1 MVALASDV
9 GSDLKRDIKVLV
21 RRLRSSRLDVALGAG
36 VFLIVL
42 TIFLFSRVHQLADS
56 NYSMLLSQ
64 SVIHHRSFTL
74 DRYNIPRLRPT
85 QQLFHIS
92 NGSIYQLELV
102 DDHIYYFWPPGSSV
116 LSVPFVALMNA
127 SGVSAANADGSYNPD
142 GEVIIQARLAAL
154 LMAGLAS
161 LFYFTSRFL
170 LPPGFS
176 LVISLGM
183 ALGTQIWSTAS
194 RALWSETWGIF
205 LLGFVVL
212 NLIAQELGIYRL
224 RPALLATLL
233 AWTYFVRPTFALP
246 IVAIT
251 IYILI
256 YHRRVFIP
264 YAIVGA
270 AWFSAF
276 AVYSWYH
283 FGQLLPNYYFV
294 YQHFGSTPVWLAFLG
309 NLLSPSRGLLVFVP
323 VLFFVGYLLF
333 RYRAA
338 LPMRRLVVLSLAII
352 SIHLIVVSLH
362 SPWYG
367 GHCYGPRYS
376 TGIVPWFYLLA
387 VAGVQAL
394 RQSEN
399 EETSRWRS
407 FRRRVEAS
415 IGALLL
421 LLSVTIN
428 ALGATSHATWLWN
441 SRPVNVDQ
449 QPERVWDWRHPQFLA
464 TWDH

>member
-1 MVALASDV
+1 MIAAAREVASRV
-9 GSDLKRDIKVLV
+9 RSGIKAFVRAV
-21 RRLRSSRLDVALGAG
+21 RRSRLDVALGAS
-36 VFLIVL
+36 VFLVVL
-42 TIFLFSRVHQLADS
+42 SIFLISRVHQLADS
-56 NYSMLLSQ
+56 NYSMLLTQ
-64 SVIHHRSFTL
+64 SLLYHRSFTL
-74 DRYNIPRLRPT
+74 DRYSLPRLHPT
-85 QQLFHIS
+85 QQLFHVS
-92 NGSIYQLELV
+92 NGSLYQLELV
-102 DDHIYYFWPPGSSV
+102 DVHIYYFWPPGTSV

-127 SGVSAANADGSYNPD
+127 SGVSAATADGSYNPD

-154 LMAGLAS
+154 LMAVLAS
-161 LFYFTSRFL
+161 LFYLTSRFL
-170 LPPGFS
+170 LPPGWS
-176 LVISLGM
+176 LLLSLGT

-194 RALWSETWGIF
+194 RALWSDTWGIF

-212 NLIAQELGIYRL
+212 GLVAQELGVYRL

-251 IYILI
+251 IYIVM
-256 YHRRVFIP
+256 YHRRLFVP
-264 YAIVGA
+264 YAAAGA
-270 AWFSAF
+270 AWFTAF

-283 FGQLLPNYYFV
+283 FSQVLPNYYFV
-294 YQHFGSTPVWLAFLG
+294 YEHFGSTPVWLALFG
-309 NLLSPSRGLLVFVP
+309 NLFSPSRGLLVFVP
-323 VLFFVGYLLF
+323 VLFFVGYLLL

-338 LPMRRLVVLSLAII
+338 LPLRRLVVLSLVIV
-352 SIHLIVVSLH
+352 SVHLIVVSSH

-387 VAGVQAL
+387 FAGLQA
-394 RQSEN
+394 RRSARKQISK
-399 EETSRWRS
+399 SRDP
-407 FRRRVEAS
+407 RRRLEAAV
-415 IGALLL
+415 GALLL
-421 LLSVTIN
+421 LLSVTVN

-449 QPERVWDWRHPQFLA
+449 DPDRVWDWKHPQFLA

>member
-1 MVALASDV
+1 MIAVASELASGV
-9 GSDLKRDIKVLV
+9 RYDIKALV
-21 RRLRSSRLDVALGAG
+21 RGVKRSRLDLAIGAS
-36 VFLIVL
+36 VFIFVL
-42 TIFLFSRVHQLADS
+42 SIFLVSRVHQLADS
-56 NYSMLLSQ
+56 NYSMLLSE
-64 SVIHHRSFTL
+64 SLIYNRSFTL

-85 QQLFHIS
+85 QQLFYVS

-102 DDHIYYFWPPGSSV
+102 DNHLYYLFPPGTSV
-116 LSVPFVALMNA
+116 LSVPFIALMNA
-127 SGVSAANADGSYNPD
+127 MGVSAATAAGSYNPD

-154 LMAGLAS
+154 LMAALAT
-161 LFYFTSRFL
+161 LFYFTSRLL
-170 LPPGFS
+170 LPPGWS
-176 LVISLGM
+176 LLVSLGT

-194 RALWSETWGIF
+194 RALWSDTWGIF

-212 NLIAQELGIYRL
+212 SLVAQELGVYRL

-233 AWTYFVRPTFALP
+233 AWTYFVRPTFALA

-251 IYILI
+251 IYIVM
-256 YHRRVFIP
+256 YHRRLFIA
-264 YAIVGA
+264 YAVVGA
-270 AWFSAF
+270 AWFTAF
-276 AVYSWYH
+276 AGYSWYH
-283 FGQLLPNYYFV
+283 FSQILPNYYFV
-294 YQHFGSTPVWLAFLG
+294 YEHFGSTPVWLALFG

-338 LPMRRLVVLSLAII
+338 LPLQRLVVFSLAIV
-352 SIHLIVVSLH
+352 SVHLIVVSSH

-387 VAGVQAL
+387 VAGLEA
-394 RQSEN
+394 
-399 EETSRWRS
+399 
-407 FRRRVEAS
+407 RRRAKDQTSKWRFPRRALEAS
-415 IGALLL
+415 VGTLLL

-441 SRPVNVDQ
+441 SRPVNIDQ
-449 QPERVWDWRHPQFLA
+449 DPERVWDWKHPQFLA